1 MKITV
6 SYISSLYNI
15 KKTIE
20 LINSTSA
27 DGIHVDLMDGIYA
40 GKCNFDIDK
49 LGEVLEGACKPLDIH
64 MMVDKPSKYL
74 EKILML
80 YPDCIYIHPK
90 TEDGVI
96 GILNTLL
103 IHEIKRGIVINP
115 NEKIE
120 DFIHYFPY
128 VDRILLMSVLPG
140 AGGQK
145 FLEDTS
151 KRLDELIR
159 LKKNNNFEIYVDG
172 GINDETITK
181 VAKADGVISGSFI
194 CKSKDFEKQ
203 IHKLKGNNV

>member
-6 SYISSLYNI
+6 SYISSLYNA

-40 GKCNFDIDK
+40 GKCNFDILK
-49 LGEVLEGACKPLDIH
+49 LGEVLEGARKPIDIH

-74 EKILML
+74 DKILML

-96 GILNTLL
+96 GILNTLS
-103 IHEIKRGIVINP
+103 IHEVKRGIVISP
-115 NEKIE
+115 DEKIE
-120 DFIHYFPY
+120 DFAHYFPY
-128 VDRILLMSVLPG
+128 VDRVLLMSVIPG

-145 FLEDTS
+145 FLESAS
-151 KRLDELIR
+151 KRLDELIN
-159 LKKNNNFEIYVDG
+159 LKENNNYEIYVDG

-181 VAKADGVISGSFI
+181 VSKADGVISGSFI
-194 CKSKDFEKQ
+194 CKSKDFESQ
-203 IHKLKGNNV
+203 IKKLKAKNL